1 MSRAKK
7 GQSPA
12 RKKKRKKILKD
23 TKGYRWSRKSKYRAA
38 KEAWMHAKQ
47 HAYVDR
53 KKKKRN
59 FRRLWQ
65 TQINAAARQHGVSYS
80 KFIHLLKENDIN
92 LNRKMLAELAREHE
106 DTFKSIVESVK

>member
-1 MSRAKK
+1 MTRAKK

-12 RKKKRKKILKD
+12 RKKKRKKVLKD

-38 KEAWMHAKQ
+38 KDAWAHAKT

-59 FRRLWQ
+59 FRQLWQ
-65 TQINAAARQHGVSYS
+65 TQINAGARQYGVSYS

-106 DTFKSIVESVK
+106 DTFKNIVESVK